1 MLIAHL
7 SMKVTVY
14 KILASARDFVRVS
27 CCLCQRQRDRQNLRS
42 EKSITQLQEPGKKNG
57 FWPVEY
63 KNIHRH
69 RKSVLNCYR
78 LYYVEEIPAYV
89 IL

>member
-1 MLIAHL
+1 MIHIVLYL
-7 SMKVTVY
+7 L
-14 KILASARDFVRVS
+14 LASARDFVRVS

-42 EKSITQLQEPGKKNG
+42 EKSITQLQEPGKKNNG

-63 KNIHRH
+63 NNIHRH

-78 LYYVEEIPAYV
+78 LYCVEEIPAYV